1 MLGVRVLKK
10 IRGLLLVF
18 ALVIGICF
26 GVPVNANEDN
36 GEATEEITETTTET
50 ETGTEI
56 ETETQTTEPEAEEG
70 IVVREPFTFKLNE
83 DGTGYILI
91 GYNSTEGDTVVDIPP
106 YCVGAFPLLPVVEI
120 DTDAFSDVN
129 VVSITIP
136 RTVKKMTGDGF
147 HYKTKT
153 KVYISSLYS
162 WCEIDFYSNTSNP
175 LYTLLGSGSELYLND
190 TLVKDL
196 VIPDG
201 ITEIKSHAFTNCDN
215 IKTVTIPKSVKKIG
229 VNAFGSNQNLQHIYY
244 VATENEV
251 AEIEVSNSAF
261 SKECAPLI
269 HYNCKE
275 HTITY
280 TSTTSFCVDT
290 VQAECSCGYSWLESQ
305 VQNEHRYVG
314 DYCENCGKCVWGYN
328 LLDDG
333 TILVNDCFDAKKRQ
347 NIIIPHE
354 VDGYTVTAINF
365 INILAN
371 AKTIVVPD
379 TVVSVSGIILN
390 VLTINNNSPLEKIII
405 PESVTEFIGIK
416 VQKEISVYGVPG
428 SKAEEFAV
436 QQELEFVDI
445 STIYS
450 IDSKTTEV
458 TDGMLI
464 VDEVKETEIANL
476 LKPSED
482 YTVSV
487 VPTQYNIYSTGTKV
501 QIKDKDGAVL
511 KEHILVVKGDL
522 NGDGVCDGLDCMLVE
537 LARTKCT
544 NLSGSVFLAGN
555 LTDDSEITIDDFNA
569 VVNKAIS

>member
-1 MLGVRVLKK
+1 MKK
-10 IRGLLLVF
+10 KWSLLLVF
-18 ALVIGICF
+18 ALLIGICF
-26 GVPVNANEDN
+26 SVPVSANEDN
-36 GEATEEITETTTET
+36 GEVAGEITETTTET
-50 ETGTEI
+50 GTGTEI
-56 ETETQTTEPEAEEG
+56 ETGTETTEPEVDEG

-91 GYNSTEGDTVVDIPP
+91 GYNATDGDNAVDIPP
-106 YCVGAFPLLPVVEI
+106 YCIGAPRFLPVVEI
-120 DTDAFSDVN
+120 DTDVFSDVN

-136 RTVKKMTGDGF
+136 KTVKKMTGNGF
-147 HYKTKT
+147 AYKFQT

-162 WCEIDFYSNTSNP
+162 WCEIEFTSSEANP
-175 LYTLLGSGSELYLND
+175 LNIVDIGDSSYSELYISGE
-190 TLVKDL
+190 LVEDL
-196 VIPDG
+196 VVPDG
-201 ITEIKSHAFTNCDN
+201 ITEIKPYTFIDCKC
-215 IKTVTIPKSVKKIG
+215 IKTITIPKSVKKIG
-229 VNAFGSNQNLQHIYY
+229 ANAFWNIDDIEHIYY
-244 VATENEV
+244 VATESEV
-251 AEIEVSNSAF
+251 AEIEVANSVF
-261 SKECAPLI
+261 SKECAPLV

-305 VQNEHRYVG
+305 VKNEHRYVG
-314 DYCENCGKCVWGYN
+314 DYCDNCGKCVWGYN
-328 LLDDG
+328 ILDDG
-333 TILVNDCFDAKKRQ
+333 TILVNDYFDTKKSQ
-347 NIIIPHE
+347 NIIIPSE

-379 TVVSVSGIILN
+379 TVVSISGIILN
-390 VLTINNNSPLEKIII
+390 VLGMNNNSPLEKIII
-405 PESVTEFIGIK
+405 PESVTEFINIK
-416 VQKEISVYGVPG
+416 VRKEISVYGVPG

-450 IDSKTTEV
+450 IDTETTEV

-482 YTVSV
+482 YIVSV
-487 VPTQYNIYSTGTKV
+487 VPTEYDIYSTGTKV

-511 KEHILVVKGDL
+511 KEHVLVVKGDL
-522 NGDGVCDGLDCMLVE
+522 NGDGVCDALDCMLVE
-537 LARTKCT
+537 LARTNSA
-544 NLSGSVFLAGN
+544 NLAKSAFLAGN
-555 LTDDSEITIDDFNA
+555 LTDDSEITIDDFEA
-569 VVNKAIS
+569 IVNKAIN